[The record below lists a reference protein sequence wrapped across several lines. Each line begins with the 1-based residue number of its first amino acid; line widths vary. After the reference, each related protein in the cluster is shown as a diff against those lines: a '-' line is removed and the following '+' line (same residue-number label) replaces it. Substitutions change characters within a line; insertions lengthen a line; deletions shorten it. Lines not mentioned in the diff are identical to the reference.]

1 MTEALRCHNCGQ
13 SLKAGSA
20 RCVYCG
26 VDQYAQPVQYLV
38 PPTGMTPLATGR
50 PDGSTPSQSPL
61 SQPPTIQ
68 AASRPPLGRKQGK
81 GRAHKTPLPAT
92 PPSATPPAGYAGSGL
107 GPGLHAPRAPR
118 LSTHLGD
125 SFAGSVAGAGKLLAG
140 FTLDVI
146 LTVGIALLVWLATH
160 SLVYAGLALFEIAV
174 ALWVLEAR
182 TGATLG
188 LWLVGVRVATA
199 DAPKSPGVGRSL
211 VRRLV
216 TGLGAL
222 AGGVGA
228 WVVVGS
234 AAWGNGG
241 RGWPDVAARTVS
253 IAVPPRAARARS
265 ATNSPM
271 NVTVTGVGVDH
282 SAPTPSRPAGIPAI
296 SAAPVVLSAPVV
308 VSTLAQHGS
317 ALDDSVNR
325 SQTGTQTGA
334 QSPSSTPVPVQAE
347 PVPQLPSPAPRTA
360 PAPEQT
366 TVSNDLD
373 RDAAEPVAGNVLLIF
388 DTGQREQ
395 FASPASI
402 NLGRNPSRD
411 EASDHL
417 VTVNDP
423 ESSVSKTHLRLEHSR
438 GRTWVTDRGSTNG
451 TDLLDDDGSVI
462 TLAANERVLL
472 EEGTR
477 VRIGNRAFTVSLM
490 LGGER

>member
-1 MTEALRCHNCGQ
+1 MTETLRCHNCGQ

-38 PPTGMTPLATGR
+38 PPTGATPPTAGRPTDVPLGQSATG
-50 PDGSTPSQSPL
+50 GSPIG
-61 SQPPTIQ
+61 QPP
-68 AASRPPLGRKQGK
+68 AGRPPLGRRPGK
-81 GRAHKTPLPAT
+81 GRAGQNQSPSTTPG
-92 PPSATPPAGYAGSGL
+92 GYASPASGL
-107 GPGLHAPRAPR
+107 GQQAPRTPR
-118 LSTHLGD
+118 LPVQLGEN
-125 SFAGSVAGAGKLLAG
+125 FAGHIAGAGKLVAG
-140 FTLDVI
+140 FTIDVI
-146 LTVGIALLVWLATH
+146 LTVGISLLVWLFTD
-160 SLVYAGLALFEIAV
+160 SLVYAGLALFEVAV

-199 DAPKSPGVGRSL
+199 DAPNSPGVGRSL
-211 VRRLV
+211 IRRLV
-216 TGLGAL
+216 TGLGVL
-222 AGGVGA
+222 VGGVGA
-228 WVVVGS
+228 WIVVGS

-253 IAVPPRAARARS
+253 IAIPPRAARVRS
-265 ATNSPM
+265 AASTPL
-271 NVTVTGVGVDH
+271 NVTVTGVGGDQ
-282 SAPTPSRPAGIPAI
+282 SAPTPSRAPEPHAI
-296 SAAPVVLSAPVV
+296 SAAPVVLSPPVV
-308 VSTLAQHGS
+308 VSTLAPHSS

-325 SQTGTQTGA
+325 SQTGTQTGT
-334 QSPSSTPVPVQAE
+334 QSPPSTPAPIHAE
-347 PVPQLPSPAPRTA
+347 PVPQVPTPAPKPVPT
-360 PAPEQT
+360 PEPT
-366 TVSNDLD
+366 RVSDDLD
-373 RDAAEPVAGNVLLIF
+373 DDAVPVAGAVLLVF

-402 NLGRNPSRD
+402 NLGRNPTRD
-411 EASDHL
+411 EPSDHL
-417 VTVNDP
+417 LTVNDP

-462 TLAANERVLL
+462 TLGADERVLL